1 MDEFDVV
8 LGTEDLLVLGPVD
21 NVEVQ
26 VDIGPTGRR
35 GSKYYVGS
43 GDPNTPGVIP
53 LTDTPQ
59 IGDFFINSSTASD
72 FGWLYVYQAGQNNV
86 VSWQKAVKLQ
96 PSLYSTNLTV
106 NFNNGLATGSN
117 APSMLI
123 SEITSDTSIINTS
136 RYVVQLTPLYA
147 DPIVLTLQQKR
158 ISAPNF
164 ERLFL
169 DLRAMYFSSGA
180 WIPVTGQVTIGTTV
194 SVV

>member
-1 MDEFDVV
+1 MNEFDVV

-53 LTDTPQ
+53 ITDVPQ
-59 IGDFFINSSTASD
+59 IGDFFINSSTAGD
-72 FGWLYVYQAGQNNV
+72 FGWLYVYQAGQNNI

-96 PSLYSTNLTV
+96 PSLYSNNLTV
-106 NFNNGLATGSN
+106 NFVNGLATGSD
-117 APSMLI
+117 APSILI
-123 SEITSDTSIINTS
+123 SEMTSDTSIINS
-136 RYVVQLTPLYA
+136 NRYVVQLTALYA
-147 DPIVLTLQQKR
+147 DPIIVTIQQKR
-158 ISAPNF
+158 IPAPNY

-169 DLRAMYFSSGA
+169 DLRALRFASGT
-180 WIPVTGQVTIGTTV
+180 WLPVTGQVVIGATV

>member
-1 MDEFDVV
+1 MNEFDVV

-53 LTDTPQ
+53 ETDIPQ
-59 IGDFFINSSTASD
+59 IGDFFINSSTAGD
-72 FGWLYVYQAGQNNV
+72 FGWLYVYQAGQNNI
-86 VSWQKAVKLQ
+86 VSWQKAIKLQ
-96 PSLYSTNLTV
+96 PSLYSNNITV
-106 NFNNGLATGSN
+106 NFVNGLATGSS
-117 APSMLI
+117 APSILI
-123 SEITSDTSIINTS
+123 SEITSDTSIINS
-136 RYVVQLTPLYA
+136 NRYVVQLTPLYA
-147 DPIVLTLQQKR
+147 DPIVLTMQQKR
-158 ISAPNF
+158 IPAPNY

-169 DLRAMYFSSGA
+169 DLRAMRFSSGT
-180 WIPVTGQVTIGTTV
+180 WLPINGQVTIGATV

>member
-1 MDEFDVV
+1 MNEFDVV

>member
-1 MDEFDVV
+1 
-8 LGTEDLLVLGPVD
+8 
-21 NVEVQ
+21 
-26 VDIGPTGRR
+26 
-35 GSKYYVGS
+35 
-43 GDPNTPGVIP
+43 
-53 LTDTPQ
+53 
-59 IGDFFINSSTASD
+59 
-72 FGWLYVYQAGQNNV
+72 
-86 VSWQKAVKLQ
+86 
-96 PSLYSTNLTV
+96 
-106 NFNNGLATGSN
+106 
-117 APSMLI
+117 MLI